1 MEPEFWQQRW
11 QENQIGFHQSEVNAH
26 LIKHW
31 KKLSIPAGSNVFVPL
46 CGKSL
51 DILWLR
57 DQGYSVTGVEI
68 SPLAVEAFFQENNL
82 VAEKQA
88 IDDFTLHQSEGID
101 IYCGDYLK
109 LSPRHLGDIRAVFDR
124 ASLIALPPSMRQSYV
139 KHHVQLTDANI
150 PVLLVTLEYPQDQMN
165 GPPFSVSEEEVINLY
180 AGRYE
185 IEKLVD
191 KDALVNEPRFAER
204 GLTAL
209 HEKVY
214 LLSS

>member
-11 QENQIGFHQSEVNAH
+11 QENQIGFHQSEINAH
-26 LIKHW
+26 LKEHW
-31 KKLSIPAGSNVFVPL
+31 PMLSMPVGSNVFVPL

-51 DILWLR
+51 DIIWLR
-57 DQGYSVTGVEI
+57 GQGYSVTGVEV
-68 SPLAVEAFFQENNL
+68 SPLAVEAFFHENKL
-82 VAEKQA
+82 TAEKQV
-88 IDDFTLHQSEGID
+88 IDDFTLYQSEGID

-109 LSPRHLGDIRAVFDR
+109 LSPRHLGDVRAVFDR
-124 ASLIALPPSMRQSYV
+124 ASLIALPPNMRQDYV
-139 KHHVQLTDANI
+139 KHHVQLIDANI
-150 PVLLVTLEYPQDQMN
+150 PVLLVTLEYPQHQMD
-165 GPPFSVSEEEVINLY
+165 GPPFSVSEEEVVNLY

-185 IEKLVD
+185 IKKLVD

-214 LLSS
+214 LLS

>member
-11 QENQIGFHQSEVNAH
+11 QENQIGFHQSEVNTH
-26 LIKHW
+26 LKEHW
-31 KKLSIPAGSNVFVPL
+31 QILSIPAGSNVFVPL

-51 DILWLR
+51 DIIWLR

-68 SPLAVEAFFQENNL
+68 SPLAVEAFFLENNL
-82 VAEKQA
+82 VAEKHTT
-88 IDDFTLHQSEGID
+88 DDFTLYQSEGIN

-109 LSPRHLGDIRAVFDR
+109 LSPRHLGSIRAVFDR
-124 ASLIALPPSMRQSYV
+124 ASLIALPPNMRQDYV
-139 KHHVQLTDANI
+139 KHHVQLIDANI
-150 PVLLVTLEYPQDQMN
+150 PVLLVTLEYPQHQMD

-185 IEKLVD
+185 IKKLVD

-214 LLSS
+214 LLS

>member
-1 MEPEFWQQRW
+1 MEPEFWKQRW
-11 QENQIGFHQSEVNAH
+11 QENQIGFHQSEINAH
-26 LIKHW
+26 LIEHW

-51 DILWLR
+51 DIIWLR

-68 SPLAVEAFFQENNL
+68 SPLAVEAFFLENNL
-82 VAEKQA
+82 VAEKHTT
-88 IDDFTLHQSEGID
+88 DDFTLYQSEGIN

-109 LSPRHLGDIRAVFDR
+109 LSPRHLGSIRVVFDR
-124 ASLIALPPSMRQSYV
+124 ASLIALPPNMRQDYV
-139 KHHVQLTDANI
+139 KHHVQLIDANI
-150 PVLLVTLEYPQDQMN
+150 PVLLVTLEYPQHQMD

-185 IEKLVD
+185 IKKLVD

-214 LLSS
+214 LLS